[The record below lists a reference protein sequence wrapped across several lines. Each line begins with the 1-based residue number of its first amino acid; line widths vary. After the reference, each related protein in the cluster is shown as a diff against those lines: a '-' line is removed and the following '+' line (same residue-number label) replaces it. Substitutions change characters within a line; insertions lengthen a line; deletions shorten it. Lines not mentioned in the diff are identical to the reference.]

1 MPVSTAKAVP
11 GRRKTRIANG
21 YHEAVLMCA
30 PMSTLKEILTRPGTR
45 PQVIADCERLIDE
58 EVSSK
63 GLTGIP
69 IKAAYAIVKAV
80 KPGFVPEVID
90 HMLDDF
96 ADRLDPI
103 YQTAVTKNEPVSAY
117 FNARTGEV
125 AEALLAITDLRA
137 QRAKNQAIK
146 STYEKLRS
154 SAKKHVEAAVPRLGR
169 LVAKHASAAAA
180 SVPAPTA

>member
-1 MPVSTAKAVP
+1 MLIPVRTPRAAQGFRMTP
-11 GRRKTRIANG
+11 IENR
-21 YHEAVLMCA
+21 YHEGVLKCA
-30 PMSTLKEILTRPGTR
+30 PMSTLKDILTRPGIR
-45 PQVIADCERLIDE
+45 PQVIADCERLIEE

-63 GLTGIP
+63 GLAGIP

-80 KPGFVPEVID
+80 KPGFVPEVVD

-96 ADRLDPI
+96 SDRLDPI
-103 YQTAVTKNEPVSAY
+103 YQAAVTKNEPVSAY

-146 STYEKLRS
+146 
-154 SAKKHVEAAVPRLGR
+154 
-169 LVAKHASAAAA
+169 
-180 SVPAPTA
+180 